1 MTTDLTERG
10 LGTSYPV
17 HPVHPCSI
25 SPPSLCPLWLIFSP
39 SSRLP
44 CHAVAPTGEGGCAL
58 CESHSPGSPNGSTGI
73 KVKGLAIV
81 VFPKRLSSC
90 ASPIPHWR
98 ACALPPFVPLC
109 PCAFVPSRPG
119 EILLFFRKA
128 SVYSKCHF
136 PSRRLRCPTSR
147 SWYRTINSA
156 VSSMVHSQFFLLS
169 HLSSRSFACFAKVN
183 GSSGLPLA
191 KIAKDAKR
199 SGFAGTGVNGGGT
212 FLSPTTP

>member
-1 MTTDLTERG
+1 MITDLTERG

-58 CESHSPGSPNGSTGI
+58 RESQSPGSVDGSIGI

-90 ASPIPHWR
+90 ASPIPHSSLAR
-98 ACALPPFVPLC
+98 LCASPPLCLCAPVPLC
-109 PCAFVPSRPG
+109 HLALARSYYSSEKHPCTRNA
-119 EILLFFRKA
+119 
-128 SVYSKCHF
+128 
-136 PSRRLRCPTSR
+136 
-147 SWYRTINSA
+147 
-156 VSSMVHSQFFLLS
+156 
-169 HLSSRSFACFAKVN
+169 
-183 GSSGLPLA
+183 
-191 KIAKDAKR
+191 
-199 SGFAGTGVNGGGT
+199 T
-212 FLSPTTP
+212 FHPED